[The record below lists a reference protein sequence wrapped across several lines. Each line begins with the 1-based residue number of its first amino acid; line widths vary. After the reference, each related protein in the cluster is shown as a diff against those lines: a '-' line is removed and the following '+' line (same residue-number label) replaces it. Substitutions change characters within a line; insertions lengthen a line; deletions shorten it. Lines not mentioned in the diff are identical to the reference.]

1 MFSSGMVKLL
11 SRCRTWWSL
20 TALHYHFETQPIP
33 HLLSWYAH
41 QLPEIV
47 KRYGVVITFVAEI
60 ALPALFYSPIREHR
74 ITASLVNMA
83 LMVVIAATGNYNFF
97 NFQTITLL
105 LVVLDDE
112 FVFKWMPKWIWR
124 ILDIQM
130 PFNTIVE

>member
-1 MFSSGMVKLL
+1 M
-11 SRCRTWWSL
+11 
-20 TALHYHFETQPIP
+20 
-33 HLLSWYAH
+33 
-41 QLPEIV
+41 

-74 ITASLVNMA
+74 IAASLVNMV
-83 LMVVIAATGNYNFF
+83 LMMVIAATGNYNFF

-124 ILDIQM
+124 ILDI
-130 PFNTIVE
+130 